1 MNINIFL
8 IKNVIHMNLNE
19 AIEKLSGLVS
29 KFNAEPTTEQT
40 FIDAKLVDGTI
51 VRYEKLEVGQT
62 LFVIDE
68 AGNELPAPDGDHE
81 LEDGTKVTVESGI
94 ITEVASK
101 DEEMP
106 EEEAPIEQPM
116 AAVESVSKEDFETL
130 KNEVDNLK
138 TKFEEFTKTNETLS
152 ADNISM
158 KEIVKET
165 FSIVE
170 KLAKVPSDN
179 PVTVRSNNPFKKS
192 VTREQELESIINKF
206 KNK

>member
-1 MNINIFL
+1 
-8 IKNVIHMNLNE
+8 MNLNE

-51 VRYEKLEVGQT
+51 IRYESLEVG
-62 LFVIDE
+62 LPLMVIDE
-68 AGNELPAPDGDHE
+68 AGNELPAPDGEHE
-81 LEDGTKVTVESGI
+81 LEDGTMLTVEGGI
-94 ITEVASK
+94 ITEVATKS
-101 DEEMP
+101 EEAP

-116 AAVESVSKEDFETL
+116 AAVESVSKEDFEAL
-130 KNEVDNLK
+130 KNEVDSLK
-138 TKFEEFTKTNETLS
+138 TKFEEFTKTNETLT
-152 ADNISM
+152 ADNVAL

-179 PVTVRSNNPFKKS
+179 PVSVRSNNPFKKS
-192 VTREQELESIINKF
+192 ISREDELESIINKF

>member
-1 MNINIFL
+1 
-8 IKNVIHMNLNE
+8 MNLNE

-40 FIDAKLVDGTI
+40 FIDAKLMDGTI
-51 VRYEKLEVGQT
+51 IRYESLEVGMP
-62 LFVIDE
+62 LLVIDE
-68 AGNELPAPDGDHE
+68 AGNELPAPDGEHE
-81 LEDGTKVTVESGI
+81 LEDGTKVTVEAGI

-101 DEEMP
+101 EEEAP
-106 EEEAPIEQPM
+106 EEEEAPIEQPM

-130 KNEVDNLK
+130 KNEVADLK
-138 TKFEEFTKTNETLS
+138 SKFEEFSTTNETLS
-152 ADNISM
+152 ADNIAM

-170 KLAKVPSDN
+170 KLANVPSQN
-179 PVTVRSNNPFKKS
+179 PITVRSNNPFKKS
-192 VTREQELESIINKF
+192 VTREQELENLINKF

>member
-1 MNINIFL
+1 
-8 IKNVIHMNLNE
+8 MNLNE

-40 FIDAKLVDGTI
+40 FIDAKLMDGTI
-51 VRYEKLEVGQT
+51 VRYEKLEVGET
-62 LFVIDE
+62 LLVIDE
-68 AGNELPAPDGDHE
+68 AGNELPAPDGEHE
-81 LEDGTKVTVESGI
+81 LEDGTKVTVEAGI

-101 DEEMP
+101 EEEAP
-106 EEEAPIEQPM
+106 EAEEAPIEQPM

-130 KNEVDNLK
+130 KNEVADLK
-138 TKFEEFTKTNETLS
+138 TKFEEFSTTNETLS
-152 ADNISM
+152 ADNIAM

-179 PVTVRSNNPFKKS
+179 PITVRSNNPFKKTVS
-192 VTREQELESIINKF
+192 REQELENLINKF

>member
-1 MNINIFL
+1 
-8 IKNVIHMNLNE
+8 MNLNE

-40 FIDAKLVDGTI
+40 FIDAKLMDGTI
-51 VRYEKLEVGQT
+51 IRYESLEVGMP
-62 LFVIDE
+62 LLVIDE
-68 AGNELPAPDGDHE
+68 AGNELPAPDGEHE
-81 LEDGTKVTVESGI
+81 LEDGTKVTVEAGI

-101 DEEMP
+101 EEEAP
-106 EEEAPIEQPM
+106 EAEEAPIEQPM
-116 AAVESVSKEDFETL
+116 AAVETVSKEDFETL
-130 KNEVDNLK
+130 KNEVADLK
-138 TKFEEFTKTNETLS
+138 TKFEEFSTTNETLS
-152 ADNISM
+152 ADNIAM

-165 FSIVE
+165 FAIVE

-192 VTREQELESIINKF
+192 VTREQELENLINKF

>member
-1 MNINIFL
+1 
-8 IKNVIHMNLNE
+8 MNLNE

-40 FIDAKLVDGTI
+40 FIDAKLMDGTI
-51 VRYEKLEVGQT
+51 VRYEKLEVGMP
-62 LFVIDE
+62 LLVIDE
-68 AGNELPAPDGDHE
+68 AGNELPAPDGEHE
-81 LEDGTKVTVESGI
+81 LEDGTKVTVEAGI

-101 DEEMP
+101 EEEAP
-106 EEEAPIEQPM
+106 EAEEAPIEQPM

-130 KNEVDNLK
+130 KNEVADLK
-138 TKFEEFTKTNETLS
+138 TKFEEFSTTNETLS
-152 ADNISM
+152 ADNIAM

-165 FSIVE
+165 FAIVE

-179 PVTVRSNNPFKKS
+179 PITVRSNNPFKKS
-192 VTREQELESIINKF
+192 VTREQELENLINKF

>member
-1 MNINIFL
+1 
-8 IKNVIHMNLNE
+8 MNLNE

-51 VRYEKLEVGQT
+51 IRYESLEVG
-62 LFVIDE
+62 LPLMVIDE
-68 AGNELPAPDGDHE
+68 AGNELPAPDGEHE
-81 LEDGTKVTVESGI
+81 LEDGTMLTVEGGI
-94 ITEVASK
+94 IMEVATK
-101 DEEMP
+101 EEEAP
-106 EEEAPIEQPM
+106 EMEEAPIEQPM
-116 AAVESVSKEDFETL
+116 AAVESVTKEDFEAL
-130 KNEVDNLK
+130 KSEVDSLK
-138 TKFEEFTKTNETLS
+138 TRFEEFTKTNETLT
-152 ADNISM
+152 ADNVAL

-179 PVTVRSNNPFKKS
+179 PVSVRSNNPFKKS

>member
-1 MNINIFL
+1 
-8 IKNVIHMNLNE
+8 MNLNE

-40 FIDAKLVDGTI
+40 FIDAKLMDGTI
-51 VRYEKLEVGQT
+51 IRYESLEVGMP
-62 LFVIDE
+62 LLVIDE
-68 AGNELPAPDGDHE
+68 AGNELPAPDGEHE
-81 LEDGTKVTVESGI
+81 LEDGTMVTVEAGI

-101 DEEMP
+101 EEEAP
-106 EEEAPIEQPM
+106 EAEEAPIEQPM

-130 KNEVDNLK
+130 KNEVADLK
-138 TKFEEFTKTNETLS
+138 TKFEEFSTTNETLS
-152 ADNISM
+152 ADNIAM

-170 KLAKVPSDN
+170 KLANVPTEN
-179 PVTVRSNNPFKKS
+179 PVSVRSNNPFKKTIS
-192 VTREQELESIINKF
+192 REQELENLINKF

>member
-1 MNINIFL
+1 
-8 IKNVIHMNLNE
+8 MNLNE

-51 VRYEKLEVGQT
+51 VRYESLEVG
-62 LFVIDE
+62 LPLMVIDE
-68 AGNELPAPDGDHE
+68 AGNELPAPDGEHE
-81 LEDGTKVTVESGI
+81 LEDGTMLTVEGGI
-94 ITEVASK
+94 ITEVATK
-101 DEEMP
+101 EEEAP
-106 EEEAPIEQPM
+106 EVEEAPIEQPM
-116 AAVESVSKEDFETL
+116 AAVETVSKEDFETL
-130 KNEVDNLK
+130 KSEVDNLK
-138 TKFEEFTKTNETLS
+138 TRFEEFTKTNETLT
-152 ADNISM
+152 ADNVAL

-179 PVTVRSNNPFKKS
+179 PVSVRSNNPFKKS

>member
-1 MNINIFL
+1 
-8 IKNVIHMNLNE
+8 MNLNE

-51 VRYEKLEVGQT
+51 IRYESLEVGMPV
-62 LFVIDE
+62 LVIDE
-68 AGNELPAPDGDHE
+68 AGNELPAPDGEHE
-81 LEDGTKVTVESGI
+81 LEDGTMITVESGI
-94 ITEVASK
+94 ITEIATK
-101 DEEMP
+101 AEEAPEAEMP
-106 EEEAPIEQPM
+106 EEMPIEQPM
-116 AAVESVSKEDFETL
+116 AAVESVSKEDFEAL
-130 KNEVDNLK
+130 KSEVLDLK
-138 TKFEEFTKTNETLS
+138 SKFEEFTKTNETLS
-152 ADNISM
+152 VDNVAL

-179 PVTVRSNNPFKKS
+179 PVSVRSNNPFKKTIS
-192 VTREQELESIINKF
+192 REQELDNLINKF

>member
-1 MNINIFL
+1 
-8 IKNVIHMNLNE
+8 MNLNE

-40 FIDAKLVDGTI
+40 FIDAKLMDGTI
-51 VRYEKLEVGQT
+51 IRYESLEVGMP
-62 LFVIDE
+62 LLVIDE
-68 AGNELPAPDGDHE
+68 AGNELPAPDGEHE
-81 LEDGTKVTVESGI
+81 LEDGTKVTVEAGI

-101 DEEMP
+101 EEEAP
-106 EEEAPIEQPM
+106 EEEGAPIEQPM

-130 KNEVDNLK
+130 KNEVADLK
-138 TKFEEFTKTNETLS
+138 SKFEEFSTTNETLS
-152 ADNISM
+152 ADNIAM

-170 KLAKVPSDN
+170 KLANVPAEN
-179 PVTVRSNNPFKKS
+179 PVSVRSNNPFKKTIS
-192 VTREQELESIINKF
+192 REQELENLINKF